1 MIKQKAGF
9 FMLFLCIVLS
19 VYTNAKENKTNET
32 GQWELARESNDVS
45 IYYRWIVN
53 DTVKTRKMRAK
64 FKIKADVTEILPQFS
79 EVENYYFWAVGIK
92 KCEIKKLDENSWVT
106 YTLMDYPWPFK
117 QKDLVTRY
125 LVCTFSDETTI
136 SVYSEPD
143 FFAKKDGVER
153 VQNYIGEW
161 KFRTNKS
168 GTTDVDYRVVSYVKR
183 VFPRF
188 IQDPVIRKL
197 FIDSFHELKLLAE
210 AK

>member
-1 MIKQKAGF
+1 MIKQKTGLF
-9 FMLFLCIVLS
+9 IFFLCIV
-19 VYTNAKENKTNET
+19 VPVHIKAKESKTKEA
-32 GQWELARESNDVS
+32 GQWALARETKGVS

-53 DTVKTRKMRAK
+53 DTVKTREMRAK
-64 FKIKADVTEILPQFS
+64 FKIKADVAEILPQFS
-79 EVENYYFWAVGIK
+79 EVENYYCWAVGIK
-92 KCEIKKLDENSWVT
+92 KCEIKKLNENSWVT

-125 LVCTFSDETTI
+125 LVRIFSDETTI
-136 SVYSEPD
+136 SVYSDPN

-153 VQNYIGEW
+153 VQNYFGEW

-168 GTTDVDYRVVSYVKR
+168 GTTEVDYRVVSYVKP

-188 IQDPVIRKL
+188 IQDPVIQKL

-210 AK
+210 TK